1 MKKALFCLW
10 IFVGSVLFAQTI
22 TIKVKET
29 RVRTSPKFYAKSIHS
44 AKRGDYLER
53 IGEKKG
59 WYEVKIPSGE
69 VGWVHSSAVETKK
82 LKLDSGEWV
91 ETEASPDEVAL
102 AGKGFN
108 KEVETEY
115 RKNHPDLDFTWV
127 DRMEKI
133 DITEEEIVAFLKEG
147 KLGEYGGEE

>member
-1 MKKALFCLW
+1 MKKTLFCLLV
-10 IFVGSVLFAQTI
+10 FVGSVLFAQTI
-22 TIKVKET
+22 TITVKET
-29 RVRTSPKFYAKSIHS
+29 RVRTSPKFYAKSIFD
-44 AKRGDYLER
+44 AKRGDHLEK

-59 WYEVKIPSGE
+59 WYEVRMPSGE
-69 VGWVHSSAVETKK
+69 MGWVHSSAVEMKK

-108 KEVETEY
+108 KEVEAEY

-127 DRMEKI
+127 DRMERI
-133 DITEEEIVAFLKEG
+133 DIREEDIVAFLKEG

>member
-1 MKKALFCLW
+1 MKKVCICVFLLVAGF
-10 IFVGSVLFAQTI
+10 LFAQTL

-29 RVRTSPKFYAKSIHS
+29 RIRSKPKFYAQSIYR
-44 AKRGDYLER
+44 AQRGDQLEKVS
-53 IGEKKG
+53 ESKG
-59 WYEVKIPSGE
+59 WYEVKTPDGE

-82 LKLDSGEWV
+82 LELSSGEWV
-91 ETEASPDEVAL
+91 ETEATPEEVAL

-108 KEVETEY
+108 KEVEAEY

-133 DITEEEIVAFLKEG
+133 EISEQEMIAFLKVG
-147 KLGEYGGEE
+147 KLGEYGGQQ